1 MTKFKF
7 TLFLMVGMLALVG
20 CSKSKQELLVG
31 HWECNGQEEGMR
43 FSGTMEYVSNG
54 KSNAMMEMSGN
65 ESGVP
70 ILFELMAQGTWEI
83 NDTELLES
91 IQKLTVTRFSVGG
104 KELPPENF
112 PQEMKDAL
120 IGVSSGSEII
130 QLDERVLLVK
140 NAGTQTTCLRQ

>member
-1 MTKFKF
+1 
-7 TLFLMVGMLALVG
+7 MLTLVG

-43 FSGTMEYVSNG
+43 MSGTMEYVSNG

-70 ILFELMAQGTWEI
+70 ILFEMMAQGTWEI

-91 IQKLTVTRFSVGG
+91 IERLTVTRFSVGG

-120 IGVSSGSEII
+120 VGFSTGSEII
-130 QLDERVLLVK
+130 QLDARVLLAK
-140 NAGTQTTCLRQ
+140 NSGTQITCSRK